1 MSIENRGRRRRRV
14 SQATRLV
21 QIAHRYC
28 TEFFRN
34 QYNEAFAAIRNDDYL
49 KVIAVDSRDFKDW
62 LGFEYFRE
70 TGNTPST
77 VSLYSAL
84 SVLRGEALHRGRRY
98 ILDVRVTGDENT
110 IYYDLCSDDWRMVKI
125 TADGWEIIPHT
136 MPIFRRFMHQQPQV
150 TPRKDGDLRIL
161 LNYVPLKNESDEKL
175 FLSSVATSVIP
186 HIPHVI
192 IIFSGVPGSRKTTV
206 SKMIKRLVD
215 PSALKVQSLPNDRR
229 ELAQQLAHHYLCAF
243 DNISCLTEWQSD
255 MLCRAATG
263 EGFSKRKLYTD
274 EDDVIFEYRRAI
286 VLNGI
291 GGFVQRLDL
300 LDRCVVFELDS
311 VDEAERKEER
321 MVWSQFERD
330 LPKIFGGLLNVIS
343 KAMKLLPDVRE
354 DLYSKG
360 LPRMAD
366 FCVWGEAIARALGYA
381 EFEFYNAYRKRLKS
395 QSREVLTSDILAY
408 VLLDWLESLKD
419 DMGNVRWRG
428 TASEL
433 YVALKNH
440 AKNREIMLSG
450 SGFPRAPNSLKR
462 RLNEM
467 RKSLAEFGV
476 EILTDRAPTK
486 KGEKIIHV
494 VYKPQKTI
502 DSYCSSDDSDGL
514 TNVKSS
520 EPSENTPSYNGVLR
534 PSENATSHRT
544 SDGSDGSDD
553 ILLYTF
559 LMFSKIRRCLLRSGG
574 EAHIERLSCELK
586 LQKEQILK
594 IVHEHPQHFVYR
606 NGFVYTKERAKEIGL
621 GGDVNE

>member
-34 QYNEAFAAIRNDDYL
+34 QYNEAFAAIRSSDFL
-49 KVIAVDSRDFKDW
+49 KVVAVDSREFKDW
-62 LGFEYFRE
+62 LSYEYFRE

-77 VSLYSAL
+77 VSLYSAI
-84 SVLRGEALHRGRRY
+84 SVLRGEALHRGRQY
-98 ILDVRVTGDENT
+98 NLDVRVTGDENT
-110 IYYDLCSDDWRMVKI
+110 IYYDLCTDDWRIIKI
-125 TADGWEIIPHT
+125 TKDGWVIASHDT
-136 MPIFRRFMHQQPQV
+136 PIFRRYTHQRPQV
-150 TPRKDGDLRIL
+150 IPKRDGNLKL
-161 LNYVPLKNESDEKL
+161 LLKHVPLKDESDKKL
-175 FLSSVATSVIP
+175 FLPSVAASMIP
-186 HIPHVI
+186 HTPHI
-192 IIFSGVPGSRKTTV
+192 IIVFSGVPGSRKTTV

-215 PSALKVQSLPNDRR
+215 PSALKVQSPPNDRR

-243 DNISCLTEWQSD
+243 DNISGLTEWQSD

-291 GGFVQRLDL
+291 GGFIQRLDL
-300 LDRCVVFELDS
+300 LDRCIVFELDS
-311 VDEAERKEER
+311 VNESERKEER
-321 MVWSQFERD
+321 AVWSEFERD

-343 KAMKLLPDVRE
+343 EAMRLLPDVRE
-354 DLYSKG
+354 DLYGKG

-433 YVALKNH
+433 Y
-440 AKNREIMLSG
+440 
-450 SGFPRAPNSLKR
+450 
-462 RLNEM
+462 
-467 RKSLAEFGV
+467 
-476 EILTDRAPTK
+476 
-486 KGEKIIHV
+486 
-494 VYKPQKTI
+494 
-502 DSYCSSDDSDGL
+502 
-514 TNVKSS
+514 
-520 EPSENTPSYNGVLR
+520 
-534 PSENATSHRT
+534 
-544 SDGSDGSDD
+544 
-553 ILLYTF
+553 
-559 LMFSKIRRCLLRSGG
+559 
-574 EAHIERLSCELK
+574 
-586 LQKEQILK
+586 
-594 IVHEHPQHFVYR
+594 
-606 NGFVYTKERAKEIGL
+606 
-621 GGDVNE
+621 